1 MARSRCV
8 RSLNER
14 PRRSATPYSVT
25 TMSASPR
32 GVVTGRPSSE
42 ATMRECLPS
51 GVVDGSA
58 MIERPPGDANAPRT
72 KSS

>member
-1 MARSRCV
+1 MARSRSA

-14 PRRSATPYSVT
+14 PRKSATPYSVT

-32 GVVTGRPSSE
+32 GVVTGRPASD

-51 GVVDGSA
+51 GVVEDSA
-58 MIERPPGDANAPRT
+58 MIDRPPGDANEPRT